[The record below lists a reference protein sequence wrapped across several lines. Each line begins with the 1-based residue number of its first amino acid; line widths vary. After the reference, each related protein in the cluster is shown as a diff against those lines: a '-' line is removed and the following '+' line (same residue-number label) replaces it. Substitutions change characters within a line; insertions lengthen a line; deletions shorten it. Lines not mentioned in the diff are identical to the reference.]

1 MCLYVNEKI
10 TIFTYCSIFINM
22 KYTFLILLAMVS
34 CQSKD
39 IHQTSQAIDLHT
51 AASKSSARVEHL
63 SLDINVDMNNHI
75 ISGFAKYEL
84 KEHQNS
90 DTIYFDTKDLN
101 ISKVIDI
108 DTHQDLK
115 FKVLDRDKIL
125 GSALEIVLNADTK
138 NISIEY
144 STSENAAAL
153 QCIDSSFL
161 YTQSQAIL
169 ARSWIPCQDGPGIRY
184 TYDAKVRVPK
194 KYLALMSAENPQ
206 TKNDSGIYY
215 FKQTR
220 PIPSYLMAL
229 SVGDLQFKS
238 LSENTGVYALPDQLD
253 ACAKEFVDLPK
264 MLKAAENLYGKYQWN
279 RYDVLV
285 LPASFPFGGMENPE
299 LTFATPTIIAGDKS
313 LVSLL
318 AHELAHSWSGNLVTN
333 ATWNDFWLNEGF
345 TVYFERRIMEAIEG
359 KEYNDML
366 QVLGYQDL
374 QEELK
379 SFGPNN
385 PDTKLFLDLKDRDPD
400 DGLTDVAYEKGAL
413 FLIHIERIVGRE
425 KFDTFL
431 KNYFQSNAF
440 KTMDTKGFIAYL
452 NENLIGNDKDLLQKI
467 NAEGWI
473 YQSDLP
479 SDIPSIT
486 SKRLNDIDVVLTKYS
501 KGEKLTNLSFNNW
514 SSHEYLYFIRGLAKD
529 LSLAQLNEIKG
540 KFNFAECGN
549 SELQAA
555 WFEHAIK
562 HQYKVDYPALE
573 IFLVKVGRRKFLM
586 PLYSALIETKEGKE
600 IAKEIY
606 KKARRNYHFV
616 AIQSLDELLSF

>member
-1 MCLYVNEKI
+1 MR
-10 TIFTYCSIFINM
+10 
-22 KYTFLILLAMVS
+22 YTLILLLAMVS
-34 CQSKD
+34 CQTKD
-39 IHQTSQAIDLHT
+39 IHQTSQTIDLHT

-63 SLDINVDMNNHI
+63 SLDINVDMDKHI
-75 ISGFAKYEL
+75 ISGFANYTL
-84 KEHQNS
+84 KEHPNS
-90 DTIYFDTKDLN
+90 DTVYFDTKDLT
-101 ISKVIDI
+101 IQKVTDL
-108 DTHQDLK
+108 DNQQDLN

-125 GSALEIVLNADTK
+125 GSALEIILNTNTK

-153 QCIDSSFL
+153 QWIDSSFL

-169 ARSWIPCQDGPGIRY
+169 ARSWIPCQDGPGIRF
-184 TYDAKVRVPK
+184 TYDAKVRVPN

-206 TKNDSGIYY
+206 SKNDSGIYY

-238 LSENTGVYALPDQLD
+238 LSENTGVYAFPNQLD
-253 ACAKEFVDLPK
+253 ASAKEFVDLPK
-264 MLKAAENLYGKYQWN
+264 MLKAAEGLYGKYQWN

-333 ATWNDFWLNEGF
+333 STWNDFWLNEGF

-374 QEELK
+374 QEELI

-385 PDTKLFLDLKDRDPD
+385 PDTKLYLDLKDRDPD
-400 DGLTDVAYEKGAL
+400 DGLTDIAYEKGAL

-425 KFDTFL
+425 KFDAFL

-452 NENLIGNDKDLLQKI
+452 NENLIKNDSEISKKI
-467 NAEGWI
+467 NAEEWI
-473 YQSDLP
+473 YHSDLP
-479 SDIPSIT
+479 KDIPSIT
-486 SKRLNDIDVVLTKYS
+486 SKRLELVDSVLMNYS
-501 KGEKLTNLSFNNW
+501 KGEKLSKLTFNNW
-514 SSHEYLYFIRGLAKD
+514 SSHEYLYFIRGLQKD
-529 LSLAQLNEIKG
+529 LSVTQMNELKA
-540 KFNFAECGN
+540 KFNFADCGN

-562 HQYKVDYPALE
+562 HQYKTDYSALE
-573 IFLVKVGRRKFLM
+573 KFLVKVGRRKFLM
-586 PLYSALIETKEGKE
+586 PLYSALIETKEGKD

-606 KKARRNYHFV
+606 KKARKNYHFV
-616 AIQSLDELLSF
+616 AIQSLDELLEN

>member
-1 MCLYVNEKI
+1 MR
-10 TIFTYCSIFINM
+10 
-22 KYTFLILLAMVS
+22 YTLILLFAVVS
-34 CQSKD
+34 CQTKD
-39 IHQTSQAIDLHT
+39 IQQSTQAIDQHT
-51 AASKSSARVEHL
+51 SASKSKARVEHL
-63 SLDINVDMNNHI
+63 SLDINVDMNKHV
-75 ISGFAKYEL
+75 ISGLAKYML
-84 KEHQNS
+84 KEHLNS

-101 ISKVIDI
+101 ISKVTDI
-108 DTHQDLK
+108 DSKQELN
-115 FKVLDRDKIL
+115 FKLLDRDKIL
-125 GSALEIVLNADTK
+125 GSALEIILNANTK
-138 NISIEY
+138 NIAIEY
-144 STSENAAAL
+144 ATSENAAAL
-153 QCIDSSFL
+153 QWIDSSFL

-169 ARSWIPCQDGPGIRY
+169 ARSWIPCQDGPGIRF
-184 TYDAKVRVPK
+184 TYDAKVRVPE

-206 TKNDSGIYY
+206 SKNDSGIYY

-229 SVGDLQFKS
+229 SVGDLYFKS
-238 LSENTGVYALPDQLD
+238 LSENTGVYALPDQLE

-264 MLKAAENLYGKYQWN
+264 MLKAAESLYGKYQWN

-333 ATWNDFWLNEGF
+333 STWNDFWLNEGF

-385 PDTKLFLDLKDRDPD
+385 PDTRLYLDLKDRDPD
-400 DGLTDVAYEKGAL
+400 DGLTDIAYEKGAL

-425 KFDTFL
+425 KFDAFL

-452 NENLIGNDKDLLQKI
+452 NDNLIKNDSEISKKI
-467 NAEGWI
+467 NAEEWI
-473 YQSDLP
+473 YHSDLP
-479 SDIPSIT
+479 KDIPSIT
-486 SKRLNDIDVVLTKYS
+486 SKRLELVDSVLMNYS
-501 KGEKLTNLSFNNW
+501 KGEKLSKLTFNNW
-514 SSHEYLYFIRGLAKD
+514 SSHEYLYFIRGLQKD
-529 LSLAQLNEIKG
+529 LSVAQMNELKA

-573 IFLVKVGRRKFLM
+573 KFLVKVGRRKFLM

-600 IAKEIY
+600 FAKEIY
-606 KKARRNYHFV
+606 KKARNNYHFV
-616 AIQSLDELLSF
+616 AIQSLDELLEN

>member
-1 MCLYVNEKI
+1 MR
-10 TIFTYCSIFINM
+10 
-22 KYTFLILLAMVS
+22 YTLILILAMVS
-34 CQSKD
+34 CQTKD
-39 IHQTSQAIDLHT
+39 IQQMSQAIDQHT
-51 AASKSSARVEHL
+51 YASKSKARVEHL
-63 SLDINVDMNNHI
+63 SLDINVDMDKHI
-75 ISGFAKYEL
+75 ISGFAKYAL
-84 KEHQNS
+84 KEHLNS
-90 DTIYFDTKDLN
+90 DTIYFDTKDLK
-101 ISKVIDI
+101 ISKV
-108 DTHQDLK
+108 TDLDNQQELN

-125 GSALEIVLNADTK
+125 GSALEIVLNANTK
-138 NISIEY
+138 NIAIEY
-144 STSENAAAL
+144 SSSENAAAL
-153 QCIDSSFL
+153 QWIDSSFL

-169 ARSWIPCQDGPGIRY
+169 ARSWIPCQDGPGIRF

-194 KYLALMSAENPQ
+194 KYIALMSAENPQ
-206 TKNDSGIYY
+206 SKNDSGIYY

-264 MLKAAENLYGKYQWN
+264 MLKAAESLYGKYQWN

-374 QEELK
+374 QDELK

-385 PDTKLFLDLKDRDPD
+385 PDTKLYLDLKDRDPD
-400 DGLTDVAYEKGAL
+400 DGLTDIAYEKGAL
-413 FLIHIERIVGRE
+413 FLKHIERIVGRE
-425 KFDTFL
+425 KFDAFL

-452 NENLIGNDKDLLQKI
+452 NDNLIKNDTEISKKI
-467 NAEGWI
+467 NAEEWI
-473 YQSDLP
+473 YHSDLP
-479 SDIPSIT
+479 KDIPSIT
-486 SKRLNDIDVVLTKYS
+486 SKRLDNVNKLLVEYSNGTSLQNLT
-501 KGEKLTNLSFNNW
+501 FNNW
-514 SSHEYLYFIRGLAKD
+514 SSHEYLYFIRGLQKE
-529 LSLAQLNEIKG
+529 LNVVQMNELRA

-555 WFEHAIK
+555 WFEHVIK
-562 HQYKVDYPALE
+562 HQYKADYPALDK
-573 IFLVKVGRRKFLM
+573 FLVKVGRRKFLM

-600 IAKEIY
+600 TAKEIY
-606 KKARRNYHFV
+606 KKARKNYHFV
-616 AIQSLDELLSF
+616 AIQSLDELLEN

>member
-1 MCLYVNEKI
+1 
-10 TIFTYCSIFINM
+10 M
-22 KYTFLILLAMVS
+22 KYSIVLLLALFS
-34 CQSKD
+34 CQSKINHETLQVD
-39 IHQTSQAIDLHT
+39 DQHT
-51 AASKSSARVEHL
+51 AASRTDARVQHL
-63 SLDINVDMNNHI
+63 SLDINVDMNKHI
-75 ISGFAKYEL
+75 ISGFAKYAL
-84 KEHQNS
+84 KEHLNS
-90 DTIYFDTKDLN
+90 DTIYFDTKDLK
-101 ISKVIDI
+101 ISKVTDI
-108 DTHQDLK
+108 DNKKELN

-125 GSALEIVLNADTK
+125 GSALEVVLNASTK
-138 NISIEY
+138 NIAIEY

-153 QCIDSSFL
+153 QWIDSSFL

-169 ARSWIPCQDGPGIRY
+169 ARSWIPCQDGPGIRF
-184 TYDAKVRVPK
+184 TYDAKVRVPNK
-194 KYLALMSAENPQ
+194 FLALMSAENPQ
-206 TKNDSGIYY
+206 SKNDSGIYY

-229 SVGDLQFKS
+229 SVGDLHFKS

-253 ACAKEFVDLPK
+253 VCAKEFVDLPK
-264 MLKAAENLYGKYQWN
+264 MLKAAESLYGKYQWN

>member
-1 MCLYVNEKI
+1 
-10 TIFTYCSIFINM
+10 M
-22 KYTFLILLAMVS
+22 KYSIVLLFAFFS
-34 CQSKD
+34 CQSK
-39 IHQTSQAIDLHT
+39 INHEILHIDDQHT
-51 AASKSSARVEHL
+51 AASRTDARVQHL
-63 SLDINVDMNNHI
+63 SLDINVDMNKHI
-75 ISGFAKYEL
+75 ISGFAKYAL
-84 KEHQNS
+84 KEHLNS
-90 DTIYFDTKDLN
+90 DTIYFDTKDLK
-101 ISKVIDI
+101 ISKVTDI
-108 DTHQDLK
+108 DNKKELN

-125 GSALEIVLNADTK
+125 GSALEIVLNASTK
-138 NISIEY
+138 NIAIEY

-153 QCIDSSFL
+153 QWIDSSFL

-169 ARSWIPCQDGPGIRY
+169 ARSWIPCQDGPGIRF
-184 TYDAKVRVPK
+184 TYDAKVRVPNK
-194 KYLALMSAENPQ
+194 FLALMSAENPQ
-206 TKNDSGIYY
+206 SKNDSGIYY

-229 SVGDLQFKS
+229 SVGDLYFKS

-264 MLKAAENLYGKYQWN
+264 MLKAAESLYGKYQWN

-379 SFGPNN
+379 SFGTNN
-385 PDTKLFLDLKDRDPD
+385 PDTKLYLDLKDRDPD
-400 DGLTDVAYEKGAL
+400 DGLTDIAYEKGAL
-413 FLIHIERIVGRE
+413 FLIHIERTVGRD
-425 KFDTFL
+425 KFDAFL

-452 NENLIGNDKDLLQKI
+452 NDELIKNDAEISKKI
-467 NAEGWI
+467 NAEEWI
-473 YQSDLP
+473 YHSDLP
-479 SDIPSIT
+479 KDIPSIT
-486 SKRLNDIDVVLTKYS
+486 SKRLDNVNKILSEYS
-501 KGEKLTNLSFNNW
+501 KGSSIQHLTFNNW
-514 SSHEYLYFIRGLAKD
+514 SSHEYLYFIRGLQKD
-529 LSLAQLNEIKG
+529 LNLTQMNEIKA

-555 WFEHAIK
+555 WFEHVIK
-562 HQYKVDYPALE
+562 HQYKTDYIALE
-573 IFLVKVGRRKFLM
+573 KFLVKVGRRKFLM
-586 PLYSALIETKEGKE
+586 PLYSALIETKEGKKL
-600 IAKEIY
+600 AKEIY
-606 KKARRNYHFV
+606 KKARNNYHFV
-616 AIQSLDELLSF
+616 AIQSLDELLEN